1 MNDNKQA
8 NAEDARIQH
17 DAVDKLKALG
27 DSFTQ
32 ATAAVQELVKLASR
46 QYAEAAALA
55 SGSGPVPI
63 GNRIRLRNLLR
74 FEEMLKELQTDY
86 GALCVNHAA
95 AIEGQ
100 EGK

>member
-1 MNDNKQA
+1 MNDNKQTDT
-8 NAEDARIQH
+8 EDARIQQ

-27 DSFTQ
+27 DNFTQ

-46 QYAEAAALA
+46 QYAETAALA
-55 SGSGPVPI
+55 SGPVSI
-63 GNRIRLRNLLR
+63 GSRIRLRNLLR

-86 GALCVNHAA
+86 GALCVSHAA